1 VYFRQHDV
9 LENGTIGQQVER
21 LKDESNTAAAQSG
34 PLILAQLRRLDT
46 VKNVLPAGWAVQATE
61 DIQQRGFPR
70 AGRTGYRQPFAA
82 PQHEVDIDQCVD
94 RWIGPEL
101 LAHFTQ
107 IEDMVGIGSSRFDRH
122 RRPYV
127 LHGLHLTEAG
137 GAAGSAVLWPTT
149 TNWPGASRPA
159 GVFSST

>member
-1 VYFRQHDV
+1 MKPIR
-9 LENGTIGQQVER
+9 R
-21 LKDESNTAAAQSG
+21 LRSPG
-34 PLILAQLRRLDT
+34 PLILAQRCRFDT
-46 VKNVLPAGWAVQATE
+46 VEKVLSAGRAVEATE

-94 RWIGPEL
+94 RGIGPEL

-127 LHGLHLTEAG
+127 LHGLHLTAAG
-137 GAAGSAVLWPTT
+137 GAAGSAVL
-149 TNWPGASRPA
+149 
-159 GVFSST
+159 